1 MLHAFER
8 ACERTG
14 RAFRP
19 QSEIDPQQRALGIG
33 RGKALQN
40 FFAEAIEELM
50 IRETRREL
58 ALVAVNKDKI
68 DIGTVVQLAPAKF
81 AQRQNRKFRFG
92 RAVLLAKLTVPV
104 VEYAPDAD
112 FGDLRK
118 LSRRFFERGGTGYFA
133 QSDPHQLASFPAA
146 QRAKILPREG
156 IDLRHLRASAGRLAD
171 IGPLEPE

>member
-1 MLHAFER
+1 
-8 ACERTG
+8 
-14 RAFRP
+14 
-19 QSEIDPQQRALGIG
+19 
-33 RGKALQN
+33 
-40 FFAEAIEELM
+40 M

-112 FGDLRK
+112 FGDLRQ
-118 LSRRFFERGGTGYFA
+118 LSRRFFERGGTGFFSPNGFA
-133 QSDPHQLASFPAA
+133 VSGHCCLSNKSIRSSCEGLSESAAFSLIHQCTTNQDTRLECGDYLRSRERCCPAGHAALFSCHNLFACPGKTATFP
-146 QRAKILPREG
+146 
-156 IDLRHLRASAGRLAD
+156 S
-171 IGPLEPE
+171 